1 MVTEKRDYY
10 EVLQIERSASG
21 DEIKRAYR
29 QLARK
34 LHPDVNQD
42 NRESAEEQFK
52 EVSEAYEVLSDDQ
65 KRQVYDRYGHQGLG
79 SAAGGPG
86 GPGGAGFEGFG
97 GFGDLF
103 DILMNGGGQSQPRN
117 GPQRGADLRY
127 DLEVTLEEAYRGV
140 EKTIAF
146 PRIETC
152 DTCTGSGAAPGTK
165 PETCTKCSGSGQVRV
180 SRNAL
185 FGTIQQVVPCAN
197 CGGRG
202 RIIPTP
208 CTTCQGKG
216 RVEREHEMSV
226 TVPPGVDTGMQMPL
240 RGQGEAG
247 VQGGPSG
254 DLYIFF
260 GIEDD
265 PRFERKGRDL
275 RSRAPLTFAQAALG
289 DEITVP
295 TVGGE
300 TATITIPEGTQ
311 TGATFR
317 LRGMGMPDV
326 RSASVKGDLNVT
338 VRVETPTK
346 LSEEQRKLLRQFA
359 ALSGETAP
367 VEHHRGFFGKI
378 KDALTGHEE

>member
-10 EVLQIERSASG
+10 EVLQVERSANG

-34 LHPDVNQD
+34 LHPDVNPGD
-42 NRESAEEQFK
+42 HAAEEQFK

-65 KRQVYDRYGHQGLG
+65 KRQVYDRYGHQGFSG
-79 SAAGGPG
+79 GGGPGGGAGGPG
-86 GPGGAGFEGFG
+86 FEGFA

-103 DILMNGGGQSQPRN
+103 DILMNGGGGGQGQQR

-152 DTCTGSGAAPGTK
+152 DTCAGSGAAPGTK
-165 PETCTKCSGSGQVRV
+165 PETCKECSGSGQVRV
-180 SRNAL
+180 ARNAF
-185 FGTIQQVVPCAN
+185 FGTIQQVVPCAR

-208 CTTCQGKG
+208 CPTCQGKG
-216 RVEREHEMSV
+216 RIEREHQM
-226 TVPPGVDTGMQMPL
+226 TVNIPPGVDTGMQMPL
-240 RGQGEAG
+240 RGEGEAG
-247 VQGGPSG
+247 AQGGPSG
-254 DLYIFF
+254 DLYLFF
-260 GIEDD
+260 GVQDD
-265 PRFERKGRDL
+265 ARFERKGRDL

-295 TVGGE
+295 TV
-300 TATITIPEGTQ
+300 
-311 TGATFR
+311 
-317 LRGMGMPDV
+317 
-326 RSASVKGDLNVT
+326 SA
-338 VRVETPTK
+338 R
-346 LSEEQRKLLRQFA
+346 
-359 ALSGETAP
+359 
-367 VEHHRGFFGKI
+367 
-378 KDALTGHEE
+378 